1 MDFSNILD
9 LDNWILVAQA
19 SLQLAYNFW
28 PIIMLVIGYC
38 IYETWSE
45 FTTPRPVRVKSK
57 NANRQYSSDAAQ
69 QSGKRRL

>member
-1 MDFSNILD
+1 MDFTQILV
-9 LDNWILVAQA
+9 LDNWITVAQA
-19 SLQLAYNFW
+19 SIQLAYNFW
-28 PIIMLVIGYC
+28 PIILMSIGYC
-38 IYETWSE
+38 IYESWAE